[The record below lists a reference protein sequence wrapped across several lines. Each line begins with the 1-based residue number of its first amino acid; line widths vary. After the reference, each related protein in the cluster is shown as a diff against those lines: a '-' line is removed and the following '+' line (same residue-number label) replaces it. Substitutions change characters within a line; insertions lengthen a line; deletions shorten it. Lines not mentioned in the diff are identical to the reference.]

1 MEKTLFYPEN
11 LKEIR
16 IFLPQIIPLNGSSK
30 KAVLT
35 DSFSDLFSRLGV
47 FLPSSDG
54 FHGGFKD
61 WANKDD
67 TQEST

>member
-1 MEKTLFYPEN
+1 MEAAK
-11 LKEIR
+11 K
-16 IFLPQIIPLNGSSK
+16 LPSQT
-30 KAVLT
+30 A
-35 DSFSDLFSRLGV
+35 FSDLFSRLGV
-47 FLPSSDG
+47 FPSGSDG

>member
-1 MEKTLFYPEN
+1 MEAA
-11 LKEIR
+11 
-16 IFLPQIIPLNGSSK
+16 K
-30 KAVLT
+30 KLSLQTA
-35 DSFSDLFSRLGV
+35 FSDLFSRLGV